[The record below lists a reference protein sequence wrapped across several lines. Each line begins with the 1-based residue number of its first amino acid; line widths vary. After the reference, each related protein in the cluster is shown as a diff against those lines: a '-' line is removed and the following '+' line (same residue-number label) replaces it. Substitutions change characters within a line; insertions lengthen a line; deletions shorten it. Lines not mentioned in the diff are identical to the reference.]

1 MPHEIPPRWT
11 ERVRQ
16 HILQTSGEDR
26 GHLLAYDFDVS
37 RSVRLAFPDGSFAW
51 FRYAF
56 HLHDAGLR
64 EVAVFTEHCGYH
76 FFPAGELEVEVLEA
90 VWEHVDEEPEEVDPV
105 PSP

>member
-26 GHLLAYDFDVS
+26 GHLPAHDFGVR

-56 HLHDAGLR
+56 HRWGPVRFEPWPLLLGCALVYAGKLW
-64 EVAVFTEHCGYH
+64 
-76 FFPAGELEVEVLEA
+76 FPDRM
-90 VWEHVDEEPEEVDPV
+90 VWLYEDMKDRHAEYR
-105 PSP
+105 SWLY

>member
-26 GHLLAYDFDVS
+26 GHLLAHDFGVG

-56 HLHDAGLR
+56 HLRDPALR

-76 FFPAGELEVEVLEA
+76 FFPAGELEVEVLEG
-90 VWEHVDEEPEEVDPV
+90 VWEDVDEEPGEVDPV